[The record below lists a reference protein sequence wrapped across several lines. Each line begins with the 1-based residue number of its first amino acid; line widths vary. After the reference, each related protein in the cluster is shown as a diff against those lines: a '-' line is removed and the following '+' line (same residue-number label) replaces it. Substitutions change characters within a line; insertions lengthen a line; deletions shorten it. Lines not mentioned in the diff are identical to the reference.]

1 MVTPAMRRRQGLGS
15 AAGIIT
21 GIGQIATA
29 VTGAVVGGLNYAQQN
44 KAIQSQSEQ
53 ARQQQAFDAERL
65 RLQQEVAQ
73 LQAQSGD
80 LQASQAARTQQLA
93 LLAGGLVTVAVLG
106 VGAVIL
112 LRRR

>member
-1 MVTPAMRRRQGLGS
+1 MMTPAMRRRQGLGS
-15 AAGIIT
+15 AGAIIT
-21 GIGQIATA
+21 GVGQIATA

-53 ARQQQAFDAERL
+53 ARQQQALDAERL